1 MKATTLKNRLD
12 RKYNGS
18 KTSKAYQIVKDL
30 IDETKKTYMVA
41 GCTIRPCKTS
51 GSGRFITNKDYTR
64 DVEILLTLL
73 GIKFKSGN
81 DAPRGGLT
89 GNYITVLTKIEHDEQ
104 L

>member
-30 IDETKKTYMVA
+30 INGTKETYMVFDS
-41 GCTIRPCKTS
+41 TIRPCKTS
-51 GSGRFITNKDYTR
+51 GSGRFTTNMDYTMETKR
-64 DVEILLTLL
+64 LLTLL

-81 DAPRGGLT
+81 DAPRGGFT
-89 GNYITVLTKIEHDEQ
+89 GNYITVLTKIEHEQ